1 MTDNPTGGRLIVVS
15 NRLPLVL
22 NKSED
27 GGWQVKPGGGG
38 LVVAL
43 APVLS
48 QRGGIWVGWPGAEA
62 EDATTLERV
71 LDELSTDSGYAYK
84 PVMLTAEE
92 ESGFYYGFSNEILW
106 PLFHDLFDRCVFDPD
121 YWRTYREVNVKYASA
136 TAAISRPDDFIW
148 VHDYHLMLLADELRQ
163 KGVTAKIGF
172 FLHIPFPPLDIFLKL
187 PWRGEILRNLLR
199 FDLLGFQ
206 TLRDRHN
213 FMHCVNTL
221 FREVSSQGSGAVID
235 LEVKDVQTDSGE
247 TRKLRVG
254 SFPISLDY
262 QALAE
267 HAASPT
273 VNELAER
280 LREDLNGRQM
290 ILGLDRL
297 DYSKGLPN
305 RFEGFRTA
313 LRRYPD
319 LHERIVL
326 SQHMVPSRAD
336 IPEYRR
342 LLSEIE
348 RLVSEINGEFARPGW
363 VPIHYFYRALSRDEL
378 VAYKRIAHMVLIT
391 SLKDGMNLVAKEY
404 CAARID
410 EDGVLIL
417 SEFAGAVAEM
427 QNGALLVN
435 PYDYEGIARRIYEG
449 FNMPRPERQRR
460 MQVLRRQIRENDI
473 FHWVDLFLSA
483 AIDDDLSHF
492 PMIDDYIPHLEAD

>member
-1 MTDNPTGGRLIVVS
+1 
-15 NRLPLVL
+15 
-22 NKSED
+22 
-27 GGWQVKPGGGG
+27 
-38 LVVAL
+38 
-43 APVLS
+43 
-48 QRGGIWVGWPGAEA
+48 
-62 EDATTLERV
+62 
-71 LDELSTDSGYAYK
+71 
-84 PVMLTAEE
+84 MLTAEE
-92 ESGFYYGFSNEILW
+92 EEGFYYGFSNEVLW
-106 PLFHDLFDRCVFDPD
+106 PLFHDLFDKCVFDPD
-121 YWRTYREVNVKYASA
+121 YWRTYQEVNVKYASV
-136 TAAISRPDDFIW
+136 TAAISNPDDFIW
-148 VHDYHLMLLADELRQ
+148 VHDYHLMLMAGELRQ
-163 KGVTAKIGF
+163 QGVTATIGF
-172 FLHIPFPPLDIFLKL
+172 FLHIPFPALDIFVKL
-187 PWRGEILRNLLR
+187 PWRFEILRGLLQ

-206 TLRDRHN
+206 TLRDRDN
-213 FMHCVNTL
+213 FMQCVNAL
-221 FREVSSQGSGAVID
+221 FRDVSSQGTGAVID
-235 LEVKDVQTDSGE
+235 LAVNDVSSDSGAPR
-247 TRKLRVG
+247 TLRVG

-262 QALAE
+262 QAVAE
-267 HAASPT
+267 HAASDT
-273 VNELAER
+273 VIELADR
-280 LREDLNGRQM
+280 LREDLDGRQM

-319 LHERIVL
+319 LQGQVVL

-348 RLVSEINGEFARPGW
+348 RLVGEINGEFARPGW

-378 VAYKRIAHMVLIT
+378 VAYKSIAHMVLIT

-435 PYDYEGIARRIYEG
+435 PYDYEGIARRIYEA

-460 MQVLRRQIRENDI
+460 MRELRQQVRENDI
-473 FHWVDLFLSA
+473 FHWVDMYLRA
-483 AIDDDLSHF
+483 ATDKDVSHF
-492 PMIDDYIPHLEAD
+492 PMIDDYAPQMEAE